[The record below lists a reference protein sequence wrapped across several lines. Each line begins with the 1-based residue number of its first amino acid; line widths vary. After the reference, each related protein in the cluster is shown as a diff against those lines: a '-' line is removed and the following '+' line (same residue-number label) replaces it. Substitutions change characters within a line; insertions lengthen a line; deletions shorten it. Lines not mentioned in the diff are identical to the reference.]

1 MAVRVTR
8 LDEQLTPEELATA
21 SRYSL
26 LIRWSP
32 EDDAYIAEV
41 PELAGVA
48 SHGATVAEAAEI
60 AHEAAAAWISAK
72 RGWGRDIPAPH
83 LYVVPEG

>member
-1 MAVRVTR
+1 MAARVTH
-8 LDEQLTPEELATA
+8 LDEQLTQEELATA

-41 PELAGVA
+41 PELAGIA
-48 SHGATVAEAAEI
+48 SHGATVAEAAEV
-60 AHEAAAAWISAK
+60 AHEAPAAWISAK
-72 RGWGRDIPAPH
+72 RSWGREIPDPC
-83 LYVVPEG
+83 LYGDSGE